1 MIKIKMIIEEI
12 EMKKFEETELKRLIA
27 GCKERITLFDTE
39 IKNIKDRKQKYDRE
53 NKSYPG
59 YEQTLNN
66 ALIKK
71 HVTEQELA
79 GDEEELRTNKF
90 KGFY

>member
-1 MIKIKMIIEEI
+1 MRDA
-12 EMKKFEETELKRLIA
+12 KKELPFLIR
-27 GCKERITLFDTE
+27 KS
-39 IKNIKDRKQKYDRE
+39 KNIKDRKQKYDRE

-79 GDEEELRTNKF
+79 GYEEELRTNKF

>member
-1 MIKIKMIIEEI
+1 MKEIK
-12 EMKKFEETELKRLIA
+12 MKKFEKNELNRLIA
-27 GCKERITLFDTE
+27 GCEERITLFDTE

-59 YEQTLNN
+59 YEQTLKN
-66 ALIKK
+66 ALKKK
-71 HVTEQELA
+71 HATEQELA
-79 GDEEELRTNKF
+79 GYEEELRTNKF